1 MHIRASLQK
10 NMSRVVTISK
20 AIISMDV
27 NIYLRE
33 DIILCY
39 NIYLKITY
47 DIILIQIMHI
57 RV

>member
-1 MHIRASLQK
+1 
-10 NMSRVVTISK
+10 MSRVVTISK